1 VKRHSLLLGMSALL
15 AARRASAA
23 EQTLQTLRLMGV
35 ATDTAG
41 ALLYAKDLGLFQK
54 YGLNA
59 DVELPNSTSLAVSA
73 VIGGAVDIAYT
84 NVISIEQ
91 AYRKGTPIVIVC
103 PANLNVPERPTSF
116 LLVAKTSPIKTAR
129 DLEGKIIGTQPL
141 KSLGDNAVNAW
152 MAARGADPSRVKWL
166 EIPFVACAE
175 ALARGRIDAAVVVEP
190 FGTQARETTRNLGR
204 PFDAVA
210 KYFYGAAYI
219 ASKTWASAHPDAVMR
234 FVGAIAE
241 ASRWANK
248 NPQLS
253 ATILEKYSGVDAET
267 VAGMTRV
274 VLADRMD
281 PADLQATIDFA
292 AKYGIIDG
300 RFPARDLIFQPPSP
314 WRNII

>member
-1 VKRHSLLLGMSALL
+1 MKRRPLLLGIASALVARG
-15 AARRASAA
+15 AAAA
-23 EQTLQTLRLMGV
+23 DLTPQPIRLMGV

-54 YGLNA
+54 HGLMA
-59 DVELPNSTSLAVSA
+59 DVDLPNSTSLAVSA

-91 AYRKGTPIVIVC
+91 AYRKGSPIVIVC

-116 LLVAKTSPIKTAR
+116 LLVAKNSPIKTAR
-129 DLEGKIIGTQPL
+129 DLEGKVIGTQPL

-152 MAARGADPSRVKWL
+152 MAARGADPSKVKWL

-175 ALARGRIDAAVVVEP
+175 AVARGRIDAAVVVEP
-190 FGTQARETTRNLGR
+190 FGTQARNTTRLLGR

-210 KYFYGAAYI
+210 RYFYGGAYI
-219 ASKTWASAHPDAVMR
+219 ASKTWAGAHQETVAR
-234 FVGAIAE
+234 FVAAIAE
-241 ASRWANK
+241 ASRWANR
-248 NPQLS
+248 NPHLS
-253 ATILEKYSGVDAET
+253 AAILEKYSGADAQTVET
-267 VAGMTRV
+267 MTRV

-292 AKYGIIDG
+292 AKYGIIDA
-300 RFPARDLIFQPPSP
+300 RFPANELIFQP
-314 WRNII
+314 